1 MNNLKPI
8 QVDTK
13 ESKTFKG
20 YTEEGAKDYN
30 KYQLEGLELYK
41 KCNFEKRLKR
51 NINKHIEEYTK
62 FFIYNN
68 LIITVK
74 PMNINKDYPSGYYE
88 HCRTFSIYVD
98 HDNKCLKLIEEV

>member
-20 YTEEGAKDYN
+20 YTEEQAKDYN

-41 KCNFEKRLKR
+41 KCNFNKQLKR

-62 FFIYNN
+62 FFVDGVH
-68 LIITVK
+68 LITVS
-74 PMNINKDYPSGYYE
+74 PMKKDYPNGYYE
-88 HCRTFSIYVD
+88 HCRSHTIYID
-98 HDNKCLKLIEEV
+98 NENKCLKLIKE